1 MKKATN
7 EMQEWLAHGLEEPP
21 VDLYG
26 AYDMLA
32 EGVGNLARYD
42 DLGVNIVPVRRLR
55 SACRQLWMTL
65 RRIVG
70 SAVDECLDK
79 HVPGQVFEEALAG
92 VQRPMKEFEVDTTSD
107 PSNVVYRF
115 GWHVNDIVQLEF
127 GHVADLFEEYKRG
140 QESRKVRRRGASPAK
155 RTRSKS
161 PVTAP
166 APAQADG
173 EPEEVEA
180 GPISQRTGRLRAA
193 QAEAKRAASKS
204 PAPISAAAA
213 APPSTRSQSR
223 SPTKP
228 VAPPRKSNSASSTS
242 AKAGSSHENGR
253 GLIISPT
260 NLPKIPVLNADSRF
274 FETLPTPE
282 VWHRRM
288 APYFT
293 FGETPHMQKL
303 ASDQIQDDLQRSK
316 RALQIRLPL
325 PFCSSLTFLIQTQT
339 TAPKPRKPK
348 KACGRKPPAL

>member
-21 VDLYG
+21 VDLYS

-55 SACRQLWMTL
+55 SACRKLWMTL

-115 GWHVNDIVQLEF
+115 GWHVNDTVQLKF
-127 GHVADLFEEYKRG
+127 GDVAELFEKYKRKEEG
-140 QESRKVRRRGASPAK
+140 RKVRHRGASPAKK

-161 PVTAP
+161 PVKAP
-166 APAQADG
+166 APVQADG

-193 QAEAKRAASKS
+193 QAEAKRTASKS
-204 PAPISAAAA
+204 PAPIIAA
-213 APPSTRSQSR
+213 APPPPPSGRTQSR
-223 SPTKP
+223 SPIKL
-228 VAPPRKSNSASSTS
+228 VASPRKPNSASNTS
-242 AKAGSSHENGR
+242 AKAGSTHESDR

-274 FETLPTPE
+274 FETLPAPE

-316 RALQIRLPL
+316 Q
-325 PFCSSLTFLIQTQT
+325 SL
-339 TAPKPRKPK
+339 
-348 KACGRKPPAL
+348 

>member
-21 VDLYG
+21 VDLYS

-55 SACRQLWMTL
+55 SACRKLWMTL

-79 HVPGQVFEEALAG
+79 HVPGQVFEETLAG

-115 GWHVNDIVQLEF
+115 GWHVNDTVQLKF
-127 GHVADLFEEYKRG
+127 GGVAELFEKYKRKEEG
-140 QESRKVRRRGASPAK
+140 RKVRHRGASPAKK

-166 APAQADG
+166 APVQADG

-193 QAEAKRAASKS
+193 QAEAKRTASKS
-204 PAPISAAAA
+204 PAPIIAA
-213 APPSTRSQSR
+213 APPPPPSGRTQSR
-223 SPTKP
+223 SPIKP
-228 VAPPRKSNSASSTS
+228 VASPRKSNSASNTS
-242 AKAGSSHENGR
+242 AKAGSTHESDR

-274 FETLPTPE
+274 FETLPAPE

-316 RALQIRLPL
+316 Q
-325 PFCSSLTFLIQTQT
+325 SL
-339 TAPKPRKPK
+339 
-348 KACGRKPPAL
+348 